1 MPQTPLPTEGSIQT
15 PTSVIAAPGE
25 PGLHSIAAAHRLVRI
40 SYGSTI
46 AYRAVMKLDAIAG
59 GTIGLGYVFQAV
71 APPVGAWVSTRSTIR
86 DRHEADGAVRKA

>member
-1 MPQTPLPTEGSIQT
+1 
-15 PTSVIAAPGE
+15 
-25 PGLHSIAAAHRLVRI
+25 
-40 SYGSTI
+40 
-46 AYRAVMKLDAIAG
+46 MKLDAIAG